1 MEILFSDKARII
13 GKQLGQTRIM
23 PLNYGRERF
32 ILFYFQITWILDLR
46 IRIFQ
51 PDNLQW
57 K

>member
-1 MEILFSDKARII
+1 MLLS
-13 GKQLGQTRIM
+13 
-23 PLNYGRERF
+23 YGRERF

-46 IRIFQ
+46 IRTFQ